1 VSVCAPTRW
10 KAVDGGHVYDLVH
23 AAFATQPAAAQAST
37 HAGIGAEAEVTFGH
51 HLRQVFPD
59 LHPVVDDL
67 FLLDAHQVAGLPE
80 RAPTRELAAVLHAHP
95 RLYRFLVARHP
106 PIEGFLSQ
114 ISNEQD
120 AVGNDDLVLCEDALV
135 WELADWILYQRAPEY
150 YHAEATIGWDLA
162 AATDVVSLDGKVVID
177 AGAGT
182 GVVAVAACPTARE
195 VFAVEPVATLREYMR
210 DRANELGIDNL
221 FVLDGFLHAIPLP
234 AACADVLVTRQ
245 AIGWQLEEELL
256 EIERVLKQGG
266 IALHLFE
273 RPEVT
278 DSVDL
283 VLQTLVA
290 HGYQP
295 GSCQEGHNRSYWK
308 QVGV

>member
-1 VSVCAPTRW
+1 M
-10 KAVDGGHVYDLVH
+10 YDLVH
-23 AAFATQPAAAQAST
+23 ATLAKLPAASRASP
-37 HAGIGAEAEVTFGH
+37 HAGDDVEAEVTFGH

-59 LHPVVDDL
+59 LLPVVDDL

-95 RLYRFLVARHP
+95 RLHRFLVARHP

-120 AVGNDDLVLCEDALV
+120 PVGVDDLVLCEDALV
-135 WELADWILYQRAPEY
+135 WELADWIMYQRAPEY

-162 AATDVVSLDGKVVID
+162 AVTDVVSLDGKVVID

-182 GVVAVAACPTARE
+182 GVVAFAACPAARE
-195 VFAVEPVATLREYMR
+195 VFAVEPVATLRKYIR

-234 AACADVLVTRQ
+234 VACADVLVTRQ
-245 AIGWQLEEELL
+245 AIGWRLDEELS

-273 RPEVT
+273 RPGVT

-283 VLQTLVA
+283 VLQAMVA
-290 HGYQP
+290 HGYRP
-295 GSCQEGHNRSYWK
+295 GSCQEGHSRSYWK